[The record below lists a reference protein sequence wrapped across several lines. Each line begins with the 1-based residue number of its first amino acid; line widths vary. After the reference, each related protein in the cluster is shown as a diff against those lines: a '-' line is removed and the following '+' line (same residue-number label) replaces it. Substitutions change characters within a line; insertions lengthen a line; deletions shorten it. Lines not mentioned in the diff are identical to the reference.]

1 MYMPFAGNYDML
13 LSGNEA
19 TLKKISA
26 IIKKGYQQAGKKF
39 SAWSAWK
46 PLKSAQ
52 A

>member
-19 TLKKISA
+19 SLKKISA
-26 IIKKGYQQAGKKF
+26 IIKKGYQQVGKKF
-39 SAWSAWK
+39 KALNALK
-46 PLKSAQ
+46 PLRSAQ